1 MVFELVVIGLAVGA
15 YPLAVPAFFVLLGS
29 RNGLRKGA
37 AFCFGWLLSLALV
50 LAATILITGN
60 KPPKP
65 ASPPSLAAVALKL
78 AVGVVLIAVAVRQQ
92 RRRGTPRKPKPPPK
106 WQAGVD
112 DLSPW
117 YGVGIA
123 PLIQP
128 WGIVGVGVATV
139 LEAKLTNAGTYLVL
153 IGYCLLA
160 SWSYL
165 ATEIYAA
172 IRPAKTANLLETV
185 RGWMGTHRDQVIVF
199 GSLGLGLFLV
209 GHSAYLLATS
219 Q

>member
-1 MVFELVVIGLAVGA
+1 VVLELVLIGLVVGA

-29 RNGLRKGA
+29 RNGVRKGA

-50 LAATILITGN
+50 LAATILLTGN

-65 ASPPSLAAVALKL
+65 ASAPSLAALAFKI
-78 AVGVVLIAVAVRQQ
+78 AVGVVLILVAVRQQ
-92 RRRGTPRKPKPPPK
+92 RRRGKPRKPKPPPK

-117 YGVGIA
+117 YAVGIA

-139 LEAKLTNAGTYLVL
+139 LEAHLSNAGTYLVL

-172 IRPAKTANLLETV
+172 LRPAKTADLLAAV
-185 RGWMGTHRDQVIVF
+185 RGWMQANRDQVIVF

-209 GHSAYLLATS
+209 AHSAYLLASS